1 MTTAARAILTG
12 LVDYAGLFPPAGL
25 PMTEA
30 VRNFALYQ
38 RREDAWALGRLVVPV
53 ARLGEFET
61 ALSSLTAEE
70 RLGTR
75 WPLSALLG
83 ADWRADLEGVTA
95 FNARYVHAGP
105 AIQACEV
112 RIADVAG
119 IEALAPHVPEGI
131 EAFVELPLGAGVD
144 ALMDAV
150 AVAGLRAKA
159 RTGGIQTPDIP
170 TADLVLAFLAAAARQ
185 RVAFKATAGLHH
197 PVRGLYPLTYAA
209 GSPCATM
216 FGYLNVVLAAA
227 ILWTGGT
234 EADGYRL
241 LTAGTWRSLELGEE
255 TVRWMGMTLTAE
267 ALARTREEFMRSIG
281 SCSFTEPVEELRAS

>member
-1 MTTAARAILTG
+1 MTPAVRAILTG

-30 VRNFALYQ
+30 VGNFAAYQ

-61 ALSSLTAEE
+61 ALSGLTEQE
-70 RLGTR
+70 RLGAR
-75 WPLSALLG
+75 WPLSVLLG
-83 ADWRADLEGVTA
+83 ADWRADLEGVTS

-105 AIQACEV
+105 VIQACEV

-119 IEALAPHVPEGI
+119 IKAFAPLVPEGI
-131 EAFVELPLGAGVD
+131 EAFVEVPLGAGLD
-144 ALMDAV
+144 APMDAI

-159 RTGGIQTPDIP
+159 RTGGIQAPDIP
-170 TADLVLAFLAAAARQ
+170 TADLVLAFLAAAAGR

-197 PVRGLYPLTYAA
+197 PVRGLYPLTYEA
-209 GSPCATM
+209 GSLCATM
-216 FGYLNVVLAAA
+216 FGYLNVVLAATV
-227 ILWTGGT
+227 LWTGGS
-234 EADGYRL
+234 ESDGYRL
-241 LTAGTWRSLELGEE
+241 LTAGTWRSLELGDE
-255 TVRWMGMTLTAE
+255 TVRWMGVTLTAD

-281 SCSFTEPVEELRAS
+281 SCSFTEPVEELRAP